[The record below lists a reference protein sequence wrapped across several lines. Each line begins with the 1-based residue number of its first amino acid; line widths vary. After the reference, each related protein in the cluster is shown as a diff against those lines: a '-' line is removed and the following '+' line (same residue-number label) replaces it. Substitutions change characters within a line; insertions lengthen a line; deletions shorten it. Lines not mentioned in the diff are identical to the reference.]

1 MDRDLGAQHRTQRAP
16 DAIQFDLGVDL
27 EGHHL
32 TLGMDSGIRSA
43 GNGGRDFDSDDRR
56 QRLFQFTL
64 NGPNAAVTGETM
76 ETGPVVTDI

>member
-1 MDRDLGAQHRTQRAP
+1 
-16 DAIQFDLGVDL
+16 
-27 EGHHL
+27 
-32 TLGMDSGIRSA
+32 MDSGIRSA